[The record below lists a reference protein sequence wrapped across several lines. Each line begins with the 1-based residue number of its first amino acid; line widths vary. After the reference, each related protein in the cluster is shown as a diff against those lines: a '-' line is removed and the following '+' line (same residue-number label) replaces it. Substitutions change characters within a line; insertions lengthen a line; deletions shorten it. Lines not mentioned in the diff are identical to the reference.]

1 MDMFVFIVVL
11 AGIGSLSGI
20 IHAGMKQESEK
31 LKLKALKLQG
41 GDDASRALLAE
52 AHAEIAKLK
61 DRVHVLERLATDGDR
76 DLARQIESLRRDERA
91 NP

>member
-1 MDMFVFIVVL
+1 MDMFVFIVIIV
-11 AGIGSLSGI
+11 GIGSLTTVI
-20 IHAGMKQESEK
+20 QAAMKHENEK
-31 LKLKALKLQG
+31 LKLRSQGLQG
-41 GDDASRALLAE
+41 ASDDQRALLAD

-76 DLARQIESLRRDERA
+76 DLARQIESLRRESA